1 MIKLTLYCEYPCPCR
16 RRGTLVP
23 IVLTEAFGC
32 NRCQQI
38 FRFDESKQEIELVSS
53 THPDKRLWYWTGT
66 HWRVPSSPW
75 PRPQELSLIL
85 LGFLLLGS
93 GLFLALRASLTL
105 SVILG
110 IIISGSLFFGLLYS
124 LWLVY
129 RR

>member
-1 MIKLTLYCEYPCPCR
+1 
-16 RRGTLVP
+16 VP

-38 FRFDESKQEIELVSS
+38 FRFDESKQEIELLSA
-53 THPDKRLWYWTGT
+53 TPPYKQLWYWTGT
-66 HWRVPSSPW
+66 RWRAPASAW
-75 PRPQELSLIL
+75 PKGPGASLII
-85 LGFLLLGS
+85 LGVLLLG
-93 GLFLALRASLTL
+93 GWVFLALRAPLTL

-110 IIISGSLFFGLLYS
+110 IIISGSLLFALLYS